1 MCPTKQSK
9 GELIMSKPSHAE
21 QPASCE
27 VLIVGAGPTGLT
39 LAIELARR
47 GIHCRII
54 DQADEPSRY
63 SKALG
68 VMART
73 LELLEQA
80 GLAEEFIARGLPIE
94 KVSVYGGKKQLADV
108 PFGQRIASKYP
119 YALMLPQNETE
130 EILLQRLEQLGMT
143 VERSTTLTAMQPYDE
158 NADQRQQEQAT
169 VASLGTAASDS
180 ASVQPTSRTVLP
192 DFVSGSRIQMNTT
205 SSTEQ
210 NGKQTNY
217 RLTATI
223 VKQTSSASLGSD
235 AQHHPT
241 ESDDS
246 SLASHLSMTDSASKE
261 HTSVTS
267 YIHAGWVVGC
277 DGAHSTVRHLLRMPF
292 KGTAITQ
299 DFALADVMVSGN
311 IAHDRLQIYLHQG
324 RIAAF
329 FPMKSGRHRVIVASP
344 VHPQETA
351 TDKDGT
357 GKAKDISLEEVQQV
371 LDECTGGQFTVSDP
385 IWMTRFSVNQRKVE
399 HYRAGAVLLAGD
411 AAHIHS
417 PVGGQGMNTGM
428 QDAFNLGWKLALI
441 CQGRADEMLLD
452 SYEEEREPVARSL
465 LRWTGVFTRLAI
477 NRFPLLAMA
486 RNTVAPLLSSR
497 STMQRLMARAIS
509 ETDIHYRH
517 SELVLRG
524 ENWRHGMVAPGDR
537 APEAGA
543 GLDWWDNRKHLLLV
557 FPEASPQLPSP
568 SQPELWD
575 EDERTRIPLLIRIGD
590 SWRSVTEIVNIMP
603 DQPLMLPQPQPN
615 HFHQDAGSVLRK
627 RYGMEQGG
635 YVMLRPDGYV
645 GFAGSLK
652 DEMELIGWVYRLFR
666 IPSSVK

>member
-1 MCPTKQSK
+1 
-9 GELIMSKPSHAE
+9 MSKPSHAE
-21 QPASCE
+21 QPGSCE

-68 VMART
+68 VMSRT

-94 KVSVYGGKKQLADV
+94 QVSVYSGKKQLADI

-130 EILLQRLEQLGMT
+130 EILLQRLEQLGVT
-143 VERSTTLTAMQPYDE
+143 VERSTTLTEIQHYDE
-158 NADQRQQEQAT
+158 NAEQRQHSSA
-169 VASLGTAASDS
+169 VASSATAVSDS
-180 ASVQPTSRTVLP
+180 ASAQPTSRAVLP
-192 DFVSGSRIQMNTT
+192 HFVSGSRIQMNTT
-205 SSTEQ
+205 SATGQ
-210 NGKQTNY
+210 NGKQTHY

-223 VKQTSSASLGSD
+223 VKQASSA
-235 AQHHPT
+235 P
-241 ESDDS
+241 
-246 SLASHLSMTDSASKE
+246 
-261 HTSVTS
+261 HTSITS
-267 YIHAGWVVGC
+267 HIHAGWVVGC

-344 VHPQETA
+344 VHAQQTA
-351 TDKDGT
+351 TDTDGT
-357 GKAKDISLEEVQQV
+357 GKAREISLQDVQQV
-371 LDECTGGQFTVSDP
+371 LDECTGGQYTVSDP

-417 PVGGQGMNTGM
+417 PVGGQGMNTGI
-428 QDAFNLGWKLALI
+428 QDAYNLGWKLALI

-486 RNTVAPLLSSR
+486 RDTVAPLLSSR
-497 STMQRLMARAIS
+497 STVQRLMARAIS

-537 APEAGA
+537 APDAGA

-557 FPEASPQLPSP
+557 FPEASPQMPSP
-568 SQPELWD
+568 TNPELWD

-615 HFHQDAGSVLRK
+615 HFHQDVGSVLRK

>member
-1 MCPTKQSK
+1 MP
-9 GELIMSKPSHAE
+9 KPSHAE
-21 QPASCE
+21 QHTSCE

-80 GLAEEFIARGLPIE
+80 GLAEEFTARGLPIE
-94 KVSVYGGKKQLADV
+94 QVSVYGGKKQLADV

-119 YALMLPQNETE
+119 YVLMLPQNETE
-130 EILLQRLEQLGMT
+130 EILLQRLQQLGVQ
-143 VERSTTLTAMQPYDE
+143 VERSTTLTALQPYDATANE
-158 NADQRQQEQAT
+158 TQYTDNSSVGTSAATHTAD
-169 VASLGTAASDS
+169 VG
-180 ASVQPTSRTVLP
+180 SVQLASRTALP
-192 DFVSGSRIQMNTT
+192 HFVSGSRIQANTA
-205 SSTEQ
+205 SSTGQ
-210 NGKQTNY
+210 HGKPSTY

-223 VKQTSSASLGSD
+223 VQNAS
-235 AQHHPT
+235 P
-241 ESDDS
+241 
-246 SLASHLSMTDSASKE
+246 DSA
-261 HTSVTS
+261 VTS
-267 YIHAGWVVGC
+267 HIHAGWVVGC

-292 KGTAITQ
+292 KGTSITQ
-299 DFALADVMVSGN
+299 DFALADVMVSGQ

-329 FPMKSGRHRVIVASP
+329 FPMKTGRHRVIVASP
-344 VHPQETA
+344 VQPQHQTE
-351 TDKDGT
+351 DKDGT
-357 GKAKDISLEEVQQV
+357 GKARQISLEEVQQV
-371 LDECTGGQFTVSDP
+371 LDECTSGQFIVSDP

-399 HYRAGAVLLAGD
+399 HYRSGAALLAGD

-477 NRFPLLAMA
+477 NRFPLLAAA

-497 STMQRLMARAIS
+497 SIVQRLMARAIS

-537 APEAGA
+537 APDAGA

-568 SQPELWD
+568 TNPELWD

-590 SWRSVTEIVNIMP
+590 SWRSVTEIVNILP
-603 DQPLMLPQPQPN
+603 DQPLMVPQPQPA
-615 HFHQDAGSVLRK
+615 HFHQDSGSVLRK
-627 RYGMEQGG
+627 LYGMEQGG
-635 YVMLRPDGYV
+635 YVMVRPDGYI

-666 IPSSVK
+666 IPSAVK

>member
-1 MCPTKQSK
+1 MP
-9 GELIMSKPSHAE
+9 KPSHAE
-21 QPASCE
+21 QHTSCE

-80 GLAEEFIARGLPIE
+80 GLAEEFTARGLPIE
-94 KVSVYGGKKQLADV
+94 QVSIYGGKKQLADV

-119 YALMLPQNETE
+119 YVLMLPQNETE
-130 EILLQRLEQLGMT
+130 EILLQRLQQLGVQ
-143 VERSTTLTAMQPYDE
+143 VERSTTLTALQPYDATANE
-158 NADQRQQEQAT
+158 TQHTDNSSVVTSAATHTAD
-169 VASLGTAASDS
+169 VDS
-180 ASVQPTSRTVLP
+180 AQLASRTALP
-192 DFVSGSRIQMNTT
+192 HFVSGSRIQVSAA
-205 SSTEQ
+205 SSTGQ
-210 NGKQTNY
+210 HGKPSTY

-223 VKQTSSASLGSD
+223 VQNASS
-235 AQHHPT
+235 
-241 ESDDS
+241 
-246 SLASHLSMTDSASKE
+246 DSA
-261 HTSVTS
+261 VTS
-267 YIHAGWVVGC
+267 HIHAGWVVGC
-277 DGAHSTVRHLLRMPF
+277 DGAHSTVRHLLRMSF
-292 KGTAITQ
+292 KGTSITQ
-299 DFALADVMVSGN
+299 DFALADVMVSGQ

-344 VHPQETA
+344 VQSQHQAE
-351 TDKDGT
+351 DKDGT
-357 GKAKDISLEEVQQV
+357 GKARQISLEEVQQV
-371 LDECTGGQFTVSDP
+371 LDECTSGQFTVSDP

-399 HYRAGAVLLAGD
+399 HYRSGAALLAGD

-428 QDAFNLGWKLALI
+428 QDAFNLGWKLALV

-477 NRFPLLAMA
+477 NRFPLLAAA

-497 STMQRLMARAIS
+497 SIVQRLMARAIS

-537 APEAGA
+537 APDAGA

-568 SQPELWD
+568 ANPELWD

-590 SWRSVTEIVNIMP
+590 SWRSVTEIVNILP
-603 DQPLMLPQPQPN
+603 DQPLMVPQPQPA
-615 HFHQDAGSVLRK
+615 HFRQDSGSVLRK
-627 RYGMEQGG
+627 LYGMEQGG
-635 YVMLRPDGYV
+635 YVMVRPDGYI

-666 IPSSVK
+666 IPSAVK